1 MDSVIYVTGHKNPDS
16 DSICAAIAYAE
27 YKRKL
32 GFNAVPA
39 RLGDLNRETQFILQ
53 YFEVEP
59 PEYLNTVKT
68 QVSDL
73 NLDIVNPITSDISIK
88 TAWNIMKKN
97 NIRTLPV
104 LDDNEKLIGIVTLSD
119 ITNKYMDAL
128 DNNIIASSGASLM
141 NLVETLNATLM
152 CGSKDDFKTT
162 GKVVI
167 AAVDT
172 EEMVNYIEKGD
183 IVIAGTRLQNVKK
196 AIELDANCIILTNG
210 TQIDETLLEFAR
222 NKKCVVMVTQA
233 DTFTAARLIN
243 QSVPVGY
250 IMTKDNII
258 KFNIND
264 FADEI
269 KDKMLATR
277 YRSYPVVDDN
287 DRIKGFVSRYHLIS
301 HRKKKVILVDHNEK
315 SQTVNGIEQAEIMEI
330 IDHHRLGDIQTANPI
345 FFKNEP
351 VGSTSTIIAN
361 MYFDAG
367 MRPTKKI
374 AGILCAAII
383 SDTINFKSPTST
395 YVDKLTAEKL
405 ADIAGIDIEEFS
417 LNMFAAGS
425 ILHEKSPEEIFL
437 EDFKEF
443 KFGKYVV
450 GISQAYTLDFDSLN
464 EIKDS
469 IVEYMNSFCKVNRY
483 NLVILIVTD
492 ILKQGSEIIFAGES
506 KELIAKAFN
515 VDISK
520 SYTFLPGV
528 VSRKKQIIPKLS
540 MATTEL

>member
-1 MDSVIYVTGHKNPDS
+1 MDNIIYVTGHKNPDS
-16 DSICAAIAYAE
+16 DSICAAIAYAD

-32 GFNAVPA
+32 GYNAVPV
-39 RLGDLNRETQFILQ
+39 RLGELNRETQFVLQ
-53 YFEVEP
+53 YFEVDP
-59 PEYLNTVKT
+59 PEYLSTVKT

-128 DNNIIASSGASLM
+128 DNNIIASSKTSLM
-141 NLVETLNATLM
+141 NIVETLNATLL
-152 CGSKDDFKTT
+152 CGSKDDFKAT

-167 AAVDT
+167 AAVNP
-172 EEMVNYIEKGD
+172 EEMDNYIEKDD
-183 IVIAGTRLQNVKK
+183 IVIAGTRTENVKK

-210 TQIDETLLEFAR
+210 ARIDETLLEAAR
-222 NKKCVVMVTQA
+222 NKKCVIMVTQA
-233 DTFTAARLIN
+233 DTFTTARLIN

-250 IMTKDNII
+250 VMTSENII

-287 DRIKGFVSRYHLIS
+287 NRIKGFVSRYHLIS

-315 SQTVNGIEQAEIMEI
+315 SQTVNGIEQAEILEI

-361 MYFDAG
+361 MYFDTG
-367 MRPTKKI
+367 MRPSKKI

-383 SDTINFKSPTST
+383 SDTLNFKSPTST

-405 ADIAGIDIEEFS
+405 ADIAGIDIKEFS

-425 ILHEKSPEEIFL
+425 VLHEKSPEEIFL

-443 KFGKYVV
+443 KLGKYVV
-450 GISQAYTLDFDSLN
+450 GISQAYTIDFDSLN

-469 IVEYMNSFCKVNRY
+469 IVEYMNNFCKVNRY

-492 ILKQGSEIIFAGES
+492 ILKQGSEIIYAGES
-506 KELIAKAFN
+506 KELVAKAFN

-540 MATTEL
+540 MAIAEL